1 MIDEKI
7 EYVPRTEGIC
17 IDEYELTEIDKI
29 LIESICESCQ
39 GLSQEEIKLRIDV
52 DNIEIK
58 EELERRLLK

>member
-7 EYVPRTEGIC
+7 EYIPRTEGIC

-29 LIESICESCQ
+29 LIESICEACQ
-39 GLSQEEIKLRIDV
+39 GLSQEEIKRYIDV